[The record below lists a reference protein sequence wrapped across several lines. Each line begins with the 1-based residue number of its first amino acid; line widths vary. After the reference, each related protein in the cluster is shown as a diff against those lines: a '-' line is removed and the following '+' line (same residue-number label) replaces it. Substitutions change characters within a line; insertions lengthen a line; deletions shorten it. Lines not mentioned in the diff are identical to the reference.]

1 MHKLVL
7 QCCFL
12 CCRLREIRHD
22 NINSF
27 IGASVEPLRILI
39 ITDYC
44 SKGSLYV
51 SLDSRSSMRR
61 VFFQNCQQFSQEND
75 SQRYDS
81 RPGSNQNQKIV
92 HQRKILVL
100 VFSFDKLYF
109 YPLHNILFTKYFG
122 IDYKCRCLMSLSPV
136 RPIRILTFVVISLS
150 MKQGFENSFFPP
162 FSSLYFRL

>member
-12 CCRLREIRHD
+12 CSRLREIRHD

-51 SLDSRSSMRR
+51 SLASRSSMRR
-61 VFFQNCQQFSQEND
+61 VLLE
-75 SQRYDS
+75 
-81 RPGSNQNQKIV
+81 
-92 HQRKILVL
+92 L
-100 VFSFDKLYF
+100 
-109 YPLHNILFTKYFG
+109 
-122 IDYKCRCLMSLSPV
+122 
-136 RPIRILTFVVISLS
+136 FVVFLG
-150 MKQGFENSFFPP
+150 K
-162 FSSLYFRL
+162 